1 MTLQGYK
8 IFLTDRFNKNLMRR
22 VLHMARCTNVA
33 TFGILPLHSEVVR
46 GNCEDDTIIAKEL
59 KNENMKKNENEV
71 RRITLKIRMNEDELN
86 QVKKQQQKST
96 ERNISA
102 YVREV
107 AMQKP
112 VLINYRNQSADDF
125 LKDMLALKKELN
137 GIGNNF
143 NQVVHK
149 LHILDKIPE
158 FRVWV
163 NHYDGLHQS
172 LVTKVEEIKLRMNQ
186 LYEEWLQK

>member
-1 MTLQGYK
+1 MKKQEK
-8 IFLTDRFNKNLMRR
+8 EVRKKM
-22 VLHMARCTNVA
+22 V
-33 TFGILPLHSEVVR
+33 VVR
-46 GNCEDDTIIAKEL
+46 MND
-59 KNENMKKNENEV
+59 NEFEQMEKLRK
-71 RRITLKIRMNEDELN
+71 
-86 QVKKQQQKST
+86 KST
-96 ERNISA
+96 ERNLSS

-107 AMQKP
+107 VLQKP

-125 LKDMLALKKELN
+125 LKDMLGLKKELN
-137 GIGNNF
+137 SIGNNF
-143 NQVVHK
+143 NQAVHK

-172 LVTKVEEIKLRMNQ
+172 LVSKVEEIKLRMNQ